1 MISLRHAL
9 NKTQYNIFYMFAD
22 PLKLISDELYKK
34 IKAINNVD
42 NNLKYYIYK
51 NKRKIKNL
59 LSEEESCSQMR
70 KNIVMTNSLNYLKEK
85 SIHNLQDA
93 TKEQNINNKNNNELI
108 NTKLFKNLQ
117 IDKCINNNKRSITKN
132 SKFLEFNKFAKLT
145 KLNNEYKKIVKGK
158 LDEEL
163 VVNTQIGKSSN
174 ENNKINRALTEE
186 NKKIPLIQLK
196 NDIDKNNSSLKDQIF
211 KSVKADNKI
220 FNNCLIKKKII
231 YDIKPLNKLKEKG
244 KCNFPKEETDIKN
257 KTGSTSLTKNSF
269 FERNIFFEEI
279 NKHYNLASKNNTN
292 ENLYKDNSFNNI
304 IIKKHDKNKNYKNKH
319 SKSFE
324 LREKEKNKTT
334 RFFHLKNLYKDL
346 PTFEKKKNIFIYYK
360 NGVGVSR
367 GEKLKFLKTSYPMNL
382 IKPLDTQQFFKLKM
396 PNKIRKNNGIIIKK
410 FPVNHYYLDII
421 KRNNKNLIKGLNTK
435 RNNIS
440 EKIKT
445 EFLNLF
451 DSINDNDIRDIV

>member
-9 NKTQYNIFYMFAD
+9 NKTQYYIFYIFAD
-22 PLKLISDELYKK
+22 PLKLTSDELYKK
-34 IKAINNVD
+34 INAINNVD

-59 LSEEESCSQMR
+59 LSEEKSWSQIR
-70 KNIVMTNSLNYLKEK
+70 KNIVTTNSVNYSKEK

-93 TKEQNINNKNNNELI
+93 TKEQNINNKNNNELT
-108 NTKLFKNLQ
+108 NTKFLKNLQ
-117 IDKCINNNKRSITKN
+117 IDNGKNNNKRSINKT
-132 SKFLEFNKFAKLT
+132 SKIIEFNKFAKLT

-163 VVNTQIGKSSN
+163 VVNTQIGKASN
-174 ENNKINRALTEE
+174 ENIKISRALTEK
-186 NKKIPLIQLK
+186 NKKVPLMQLK
-196 NDIDKNNSSLKDQIF
+196 NDIDKNSSSLKEQIF
-211 KSVKADNKI
+211 KSLKADNKI

-244 KCNFPKEETDIKN
+244 KCNFPKEETDTKN

-269 FERNIFFEEI
+269 FERNIFSEEI
-279 NKHYNLASKNNTN
+279 NKHCNLTSKNNTKDN
-292 ENLYKDNSFNNI
+292 FYKENSFNNI
-304 IIKKHDKNKNYKNKH
+304 KIKKHDKNKH
-319 SKSFE
+319 SKSFG
-324 LREKEKNKTT
+324 LSEKEKNKTT

-421 KRNNKNLIKGLNTK
+421 NRNNKKLIKDINSI

-451 DSINDNDIRDIV
+451 DSINDNDIKDIV